1 MLADREL
8 ALLARARGRAVDS
21 GELAAVFR
29 IVIPDFG
36 RGVDVGHRPELLLR
50 KGVARRWR
58 LVRGTA
64 SAREPLR
71 AAMASKSPALQYV
84 DDQAPGITRKK
95 VGRGWA
101 YFDPNGKRITDRD
114 EIDRLNRIALP
125 PAYTSAWFCPS
136 DCGHLLAT
144 GIDARGRKQ
153 YRYNPEF
160 RMRQEAE
167 KFDGCADFGRSLPK
181 VRKRVAKDLRRR
193 RLCREQ
199 VVASVVRLL
208 DLGAIRVG
216 NESYAKANKS
226 FGATTLR
233 RRHAKVSGGK
243 VRLRFKAKSGQLR
256 EATISDRRLATL
268 VRKMQDLPGQHLFQ
282 YLNGDGTPHPVGSTD
297 VNAYL
302 REAMGEDFTA
312 KNFRTWHASVLALR
326 LLAEADGVL
335 TLKELTGEVSAHLGN
350 TPAMARKSY
359 IHPAVIALVD
369 RQQKWR
375 ARFRLPRARKWL
387 DGYERALIRLLET
400 GPRAKT
406 LLA

>member
-1 MLADREL
+1 
-8 ALLARARGRAVDS
+8 
-21 GELAAVFR
+21 
-29 IVIPDFG
+29 
-36 RGVDVGHRPELLLR
+36 
-50 KGVARRWR
+50 
-58 LVRGTA
+58 
-64 SAREPLR
+64 
-71 AAMASKSPALQYV
+71 MASKSPALEYV
-84 DDQAPGITRKK
+84 DDQGPGITRKK
-95 VGRGWA
+95 ASHGWA
-101 YFDPNGKRITDRD
+101 YFNPDGKRITDRD

-125 PAYTSAWFCPS
+125 PAYTNAWFCPK

-160 RMRQEAE
+160 RTRQEAE
-167 KFDGCADFGRSLPK
+167 KFDGCAAFGRALPK
-181 VRKRVAKDLRRR
+181 VRKRVAGDLARRT
-193 RLCREQ
+193 LCREQ

-216 NESYAKANKS
+216 NESYAKSNKS

-233 RRHAKVSGGK
+233 QRHATVAGGK

-256 EATISDRRLATL
+256 EATISDARLAGL

-282 YLNGDGTPHPVGSTD
+282 YINGDGNAHPVGSAD

-302 REAMGEDFTA
+302 AEAMGEGFTA

-326 LLAEADGVL
+326 LLAESDGVL
-335 TLKELTGEVSAHLGN
+335 TLKELTAEVGAHLGN

-359 IHPAVIALVD
+359 IHPAVIALVE

-375 ARFRLPRARKWL
+375 ARLKLPREGKWL
-387 DGYERALIRLLET
+387 SRYERALIALLEK
-400 GPRAKT
+400 GPRART
-406 LLA
+406 LLAG